1 MLCAILASHDISNTQ
16 LYPGPPEVF
25 QVTASSGSLP
35 VPVTLDTHITG
46 QGTEILFYCH
56 TLELGTQSVDGSHQG
71 QVQQTES
78 SGEYQNTQPTL
89 SCIKVSPSI
98 ASQSPSVK
106 PVCKDHRSQE
116 WLLWHK
122 VSLRDAI
129 FSDPRVLPGSGQC
142 PGEAAT
148 EDQEEDHCPER
159 GTDWGGQAW
168 DSGPGENRPPAQ
180 AQGAERV
187 SDHL

>member
-1 MLCAILASHDISNTQ
+1 MAAVENFSGFLSIENFFNVKRPLLQILMEGLECANYAQNYICAILTIHDISNTQ

-116 WLLWHK
+116 
-122 VSLRDAI
+122 
-129 FSDPRVLPGSGQC
+129 
-142 PGEAAT
+142 
-148 EDQEEDHCPER
+148 
-159 GTDWGGQAW
+159 
-168 DSGPGENRPPAQ
+168 
-180 AQGAERV
+180 
-187 SDHL
+187 